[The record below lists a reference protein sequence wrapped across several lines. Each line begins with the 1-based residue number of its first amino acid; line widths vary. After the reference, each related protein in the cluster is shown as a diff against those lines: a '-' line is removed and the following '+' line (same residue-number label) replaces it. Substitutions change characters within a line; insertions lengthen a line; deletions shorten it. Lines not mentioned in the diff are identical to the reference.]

1 MIYIKQF
8 REALYLNR
16 RRNSNTLDLWDS
28 IFSSCCVESIDLMM
42 YPKALHPPQFTQK
55 RGGIDLSIKHIFFYL
70 FFARFFLYCYWPYG
84 AWLLNF
90 PFIST
95 CHWVFNGSREL
106 EYLFCVLFHYRSSF
120 VGIFFSL
127 QPLSLLNATGS
138 TMWRGCVVVGIQC
151 SIELVKGYFFFRSP
165 SKYTGVLAYRHVF
178 FSLF

>member
-106 EYLFCVLFHYRSSF
+106 EYLFCVLFHRSSF
-120 VGIFFSL
+120 VGIFFFSST
-127 QPLSLLNATGS
+127 PFSTKCNRLND
-138 TMWRGCVVVGIQC
+138 
-151 SIELVKGYFFFRSP
+151 VKGLCCCWYSMLYWACQRLF
-165 SKYTGVLAYRHVF
+165 F
-178 FSLF
+178 FSLPI